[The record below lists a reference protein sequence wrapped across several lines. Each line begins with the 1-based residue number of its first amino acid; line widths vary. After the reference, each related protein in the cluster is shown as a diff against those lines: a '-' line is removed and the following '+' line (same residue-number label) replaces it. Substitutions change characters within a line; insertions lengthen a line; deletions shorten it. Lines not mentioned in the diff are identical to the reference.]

1 LLKEIMVYKK
11 LIIIFS
17 FFILVS
23 CVNNNEKE
31 INNVITNDDLESD
44 MIEAYNE
51 GLKALNLGDAAY
63 ASKKFNEA
71 ELLFPQSEW
80 APKALLMSS
89 YAYWSQQYYS
99 NSISEL
105 KRFIEVYPTHN
116 NLDYAYYLLAINYYD
131 SISDEKKDLKS
142 LLESKKYFEIILE
155 KFSDTDY
162 SLDAKYK
169 LDLIQDYLAA
179 KEIYIARHY
188 IKKKK
193 WIPAI
198 NRLKTIVNEYNTTIY
213 IEEALHRLV
222 EIHYSI
228 GLENEAKKYAKT
240 LGYNYEKSRWYEESY
255 RIFNK
260 DYKAIVNSKK
270 EIKKRSLTDKIK
282 SFF

>member
-1 LLKEIMVYKK
+1 MVYKK

-17 FFILVS
+17 FFVLVS

-51 GLKALNLGDAAY
+51 GLKALNLGDAVY

-89 YAYWSQQYYS
+89 YAYWSQRYYS

-131 SISDEKKDLKS
+131 SIADEKKDLKS
-142 LLESKKYFEIILE
+142 LLESKKYFEIVLE

-240 LGYNYEKSRWYEESY
+240 LGYNYETSKWYEESY

-260 DYKAIVNSKK
+260 DYKTIENSKK

>member
-1 LLKEIMVYKK
+1 MVYKK

-17 FFILVS
+17 FFVLVS

-51 GLKALNLGDAAY
+51 GLKALNLGDAGY

-105 KRFIEVYPTHN
+105 KRFIEVYPTHK

-131 SISDEKKDLKS
+131 SIADEKKDLKS
-142 LLESKKYFEIILE
+142 LLESKKYFEIVLE

-240 LGYNYEKSRWYEESY
+240 LGYNYETSRWYEESY

-260 DYKAIVNSKK
+260 DYKAIENSKK